1 MGKMLLMQIRDMLSH
16 EARRYEIDIF
26 VLNRV
31 AFWALKY
38 SLQEWNIEAK
48 NEIKFPFRV
57 TQVSLL
63 VTRG

>member
-1 MGKMLLMQIRDMLSH
+1 MGKVLLMQIRDMLSH

-31 AFWALKY
+31 ALKY
-38 SLQEWNIEAK
+38 SHQEWNIEAK